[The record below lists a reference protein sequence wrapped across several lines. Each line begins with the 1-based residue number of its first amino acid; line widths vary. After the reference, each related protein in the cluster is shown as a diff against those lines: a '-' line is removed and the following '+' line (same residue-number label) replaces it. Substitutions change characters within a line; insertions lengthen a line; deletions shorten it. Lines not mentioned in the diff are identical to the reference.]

1 MKNTLLNF
9 SPCRCGMST
18 RSVWKPA
25 LILCIR
31 LLSLQLAICLRSFL
45 SIGLFDCPPDG
56 PGDLREDTEH
66 FMKVHVCSVPIMNNA
81 LVNMGVGK
89 LLSFDGLVK
98 SFVRSF
104 LVVIGAA
111 FCIRKGPNRLHWSRW
126 LAFDRAVHCVR

>member
-1 MKNTLLNF
+1 
-9 SPCRCGMST
+9 MST

-56 PGDLREDTEH
+56 PGDLRGDMGYNTL
-66 FMKVHVCSVPIMNNA
+66 VQVRSVRIMNNA

-89 LLSFDGLVK
+89 LLSFDGSVK
-98 SFVRSF
+98 SFRRVLTSSGYRDF
-104 LVVIGAA
+104 V
-111 FCIRKGPNRLHWSRW
+111 
-126 LAFDRAVHCVR
+126 